1 MKTIK
6 RKLARLSINQRLV
19 FDLVRKN
26 GRLTRKDISR
36 VAGLKTSTTVKLV
49 SELIREGFLKET
61 RTGNT
66 RPGRRPASLQLDGDM
81 ALVIGI
87 DLGRTGIRGALTN
100 LNGGPVHEVEV
111 GIEKGSDSAR
121 VMKKMTDMIEGLSAR
136 SGDREV
142 IGIGIG
148 VSGVIDFGAG
158 TCLFATGLPDFEN
171 IPIRDIVEKRF
182 KIPAFVDDSS
192 RTHAVGEKYFGLGQG
207 LNNFMYVSLGEG
219 IGSGIFI
226 NGAVYRG
233 KNGISGEIGHVVMDR
248 NGPRCKCGNH
258 GCLEQYASGSAIA
271 GQIRE
276 ALRAGVQSTLQK
288 VMREGD
294 GDAITAEAVTEAAR
308 QDDRLAAGVLERAG
322 ERVGQVLASVVS
334 ILAPERIIIGGG
346 VGQAGDFILEPI
358 RRMVKSES
366 VGLLTRGLGVEIS
379 ALREKAGT
387 LGAARMAM
395 IEFFEGENAWRNDWR

>member
-1 MKTIK
+1 VVKTIK

-158 TCLFATGLPDFEN
+158 ICLFATGLPDFEN

-192 RTHAVGEKYFGLGQG
+192 RTHAVG
-207 LNNFMYVSLGEG
+207 
-219 IGSGIFI
+219 
-226 NGAVYRG
+226 
-233 KNGISGEIGHVVMDR
+233 
-248 NGPRCKCGNH
+248 
-258 GCLEQYASGSAIA
+258 
-271 GQIRE
+271 
-276 ALRAGVQSTLQK
+276 
-288 VMREGD
+288 
-294 GDAITAEAVTEAAR
+294 
-308 QDDRLAAGVLERAG
+308 
-322 ERVGQVLASVVS
+322 
-334 ILAPERIIIGGG
+334 
-346 VGQAGDFILEPI
+346 
-358 RRMVKSES
+358 
-366 VGLLTRGLGVEIS
+366 
-379 ALREKAGT
+379 
-387 LGAARMAM
+387 
-395 IEFFEGENAWRNDWR
+395 